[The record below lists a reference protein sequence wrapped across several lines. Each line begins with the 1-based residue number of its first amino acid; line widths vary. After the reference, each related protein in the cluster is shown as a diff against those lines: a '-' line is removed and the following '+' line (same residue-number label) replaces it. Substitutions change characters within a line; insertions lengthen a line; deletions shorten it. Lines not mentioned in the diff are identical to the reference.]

1 MPSGALQQISIH
13 ALREEGD
20 LVPNRLLKPCLEFLS
35 TPSARRATKGAG
47 CKDDGGRISIHAL
60 REEGDRLRRC
70 SCLRR
75 SYFYPR
81 PPRGGRRARGSPSCR
96 WCRFLS
102 TPSARRATSV
112 WMVFMSEL
120 QNFYPR
126 PPRGGRQSPCGRACN
141 PRDFYPRPPRG
152 GRLSTNGIPAAAF
165 RFLSTP
171 SARRATKDG
180 NKKGFEWQISIH
192 ALREEGDVCDGLD
205 NRAAE
210 ISIHALREEGDL
222 GKADLNVGEGEFLST
237 PSARRATVDIKTHA
251 DRDDISI
258 HALREEGDHGGGD
271 TMTQW
276 SISIHALREEG
287 DVKRSHLPG
296 AGDNFYPR
304 PPRGG
309 RQPPAR
315 VVPRRGQFLSTP
327 SARRATT
334 LPPLPCA
341 WLANFYPR
349 PPRGGRRRC
358 SKAPTSSRT
367 ISIHALREEGDA
379 AGLPGKARPPYFY
392 PRPPR
397 GGRQGR
403 AKRVF
408 QGRNISIHALREEG
422 DLHRSGRGRGQR
434 PISIHALREEGDA
447 GV

>member
-1 MPSGALQQISIH
+1 M
-13 ALREEGD
+13 
-20 LVPNRLLKPCLEFLS
+20 VS
-35 TPSARRATKGAG
+35 TIA
-47 CKDDGGRISIHAL
+47 
-60 REEGDRLRRC
+60 
-70 SCLRR
+70 
-75 SYFYPR
+75 
-81 PPRGGRRARGSPSCR
+81 PPR
-96 WCRFLS
+96 
-102 TPSARRATSV
+102 
-112 WMVFMSEL
+112 
-120 QNFYPR
+120 
-126 PPRGGRQSPCGRACN
+126 
-141 PRDFYPRPPRG
+141 
-152 GRLSTNGIPAAAF
+152 
-165 RFLSTP
+165 
-171 SARRATKDG
+171 
-180 NKKGFEWQISIH
+180 
-192 ALREEGDVCDGLD
+192 
-205 NRAAE
+205 
-210 ISIHALREEGDL
+210 
-222 GKADLNVGEGEFLST
+222 FLST

-349 PPRGGRRRC
+349 PPRGGRRQAR
-358 SKAPTSSRT
+358 SGHQVAQD

-379 AGLPGKARPPYFY
+379 AGGCSECAQKNFY

-397 GGRQGR
+397 GGRQ
-403 AKRVF
+403 
-408 QGRNISIHALREEG
+408 
-422 DLHRSGRGRGQR
+422 
-434 PISIHALREEGDA
+434 
-447 GV
+447 

>member
-1 MPSGALQQISIH
+1 MAL
-13 ALREEGD
+13 
-20 LVPNRLLKPCLEFLS
+20 
-35 TPSARRATKGAG
+35 
-47 CKDDGGRISIHAL
+47 
-60 REEGDRLRRC
+60 
-70 SCLRR
+70 
-75 SYFYPR
+75 
-81 PPRGGRRARGSPSCR
+81 PPRVSVCT
-96 WCRFLS
+96 FLS

-210 ISIHALREEGDL
+210 
-222 GKADLNVGEGEFLST
+222 
-237 PSARRATVDIKTHA
+237 
-251 DRDDISI
+251 ISI